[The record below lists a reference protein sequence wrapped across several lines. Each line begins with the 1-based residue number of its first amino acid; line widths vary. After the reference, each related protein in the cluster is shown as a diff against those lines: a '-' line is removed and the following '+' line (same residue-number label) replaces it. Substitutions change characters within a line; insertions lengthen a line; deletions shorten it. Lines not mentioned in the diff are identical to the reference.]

1 MTECEGWRLLAGASG
16 STGETGAS
24 GQTGLTGEFRLWLFS
39 LMHACMWSPES
50 PAQSRGS
57 MRLNVRDGDCLQGQ
71 AALQERPG
79 PLGRRVSQ
87 VGSDSDIPLE
97 CILTW
102 LMNSALH

>member
-1 MTECEGWRLLAGASG
+1 
-16 STGETGAS
+16 
-24 GQTGLTGEFRLWLFS
+24 
-39 LMHACMWSPES
+39 
-50 PAQSRGS
+50 

-71 AALQERPG
+71 AALQERLG